1 MIRLA
6 LQKSGR
12 LGEESLALFQKAGI
26 DIPQSGRK
34 LRVTA
39 TNFPLEIL
47 FLRSSDIPEIVS
59 DGAAD
64 MGICGQNILKE
75 SEQENLQEIRPLGF
89 GKCHLMMAVSK
100 KNADIYSSDFLS
112 GKRIATSYP
121 KTVKDFLH
129 IKNISAETI
138 CLSGSVE
145 IAPTLGIADAV
156 CDLVSSGETLAVHNL
171 IPVETL
177 LTSEAALFRRK
188 TPLSEKTLED
198 LLQRLDSV
206 LQAKNLKSVTMNV
219 SKSSVEKI
227 SNLLPGLES
236 PTIMPLAKEDWVA
249 LHSVVSEDKN
259 FWETMKKLKKAGAK
273 GILISP
279 IDRVLL

>member
-12 LGEESLALFQKAGI
+12 LGEESLELLQKAGI
-26 DIPQSGRK
+26 HIPKSGRK

-47 FLRSSDIPEIVS
+47 FLRSSDIPEVVS

-64 MGICGQNILKE
+64 IGICGQNILQE
-75 SEQENLQEIRPLGF
+75 SDRENVQEVRPLGF
-89 GKCHLMMAVSK
+89 GKCRLMMAISK
-100 KNADIYSSDFLS
+100 RDSDTYSSCDIA

-121 KTVKDFLH
+121 KTVKAFLKK
-129 IKNISAETI
+129 KNIMAETI
-138 CLSGSVE
+138 YLSGSVE
-145 IAPTLGIADAV
+145 IAPTLGVADVV

-171 IPVETL
+171 APVETL
-177 LTSEAALFRRK
+177 LTSEATLFRRK
-188 TPLSEKTLED
+188 TPFSEKTLED
-198 LLQRLDSV
+198 FLFRIDSV
-206 LQAKNLKSVTMNV
+206 LRAKNLKSVVMNV
-219 SKSSVEKI
+219 PKNAVETISS
-227 SNLLPGLES
+227 LLPGLES
-236 PTIMPLAKEDWVA
+236 PTIMPLVKEGWVA
-249 LHSVVSEDKN
+249 LHSIVSEDED
-259 FWETMKKLKKAGAK
+259 FWKTMTALKKAGAE